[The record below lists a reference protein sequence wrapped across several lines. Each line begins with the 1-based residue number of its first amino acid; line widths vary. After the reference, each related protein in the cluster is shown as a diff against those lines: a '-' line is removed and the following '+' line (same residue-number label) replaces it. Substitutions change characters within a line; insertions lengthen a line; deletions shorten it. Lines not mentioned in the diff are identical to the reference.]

1 MSQNL
6 TLILIIITVAMSYY
20 GWNNPSIQSKWMFN
34 PYSVYHGKQYY
45 RLLSSGFV
53 HSNTMHLVFNMI
65 ALYFFGGVIERI
77 YGKVFG
83 PMGILFYLIT
93 YLAGIIVSNLRTL
106 FKHKNSSYYN
116 SLGASGGVA
125 SVLFASILY
134 KPTVGICL
142 YFVICIPAFILGAI
156 YLIYSFYSG
165 KKMEDNINH
174 DAHLFGSL
182 FGIVFTVLLRPM
194 VLIDFFKQIIEFDLK
209 SFY

>member
-6 TLILIIITVAMSYY
+6 TLILIIITVATSYY

-34 PYSVYHGKQYY
+34 PYSVHHGKQYY

-65 ALYFFGGVIERI
+65 ALYFFGGVVERI
-77 YGKVFG
+77 YSITFG
-83 PMGILFYLIT
+83 QIGILFYLIT
-93 YLAGIIVSNLRTL
+93 YLVGIIVANLKTL
-106 FKHKNSSYYN
+106 IKHKDSSYYN

-125 SVLFASILY
+125 SVLFAAILY
-134 KPTVGICL
+134 RPTVGIYL
-142 YFVICIPAFILGAI
+142 YFLIPIPAFILGAI
-156 YLIYSFYSG
+156 YLIYSYYSG
-165 KKMEDNINH
+165 KKMDDNVNH

-194 VLIDFFKQIIEFDLK
+194 VLIEFIKQVMKFDIT
-209 SFY
+209 SF